1 MTTATLNYIKVQKK
15 IKTKVESI
23 SLPAINWKMICILG
37 FLMSLALLVFY
48 VLQINYLTAGYYITS
63 SYEKQISQLSDE
75 NKNLQVSFAE
85 NSFLSQVSEKAQAL
99 NFQKVS
105 FSSVKYIQV
114 PENSVA
120 MAVHDK

>member
-15 IKTKVESI
+15 VKAKVESI
-23 SLPAINWKMICILG
+23 SLPAINWKAICILG
-37 FLMSLALLVFY
+37 FCMSLALLVFY

-63 SYEKQISQLSDE
+63 SYQNQINQLSDE

-85 NSFLSQVSEKAQAL
+85 NSFLGQVSEKAQAL
-99 NFQKVS
+99 DFQKVTA
-105 FSSVKYIQV
+105 VKYVQV

-120 MAVHDK
+120 MARP